1 MPMAVGGNIDWINRA
16 VHLHWDLFIV
26 NDTLVINSPSACG
39 GDGDNSVKEPNL
51 NLINGTDNAVY
62 IWGTT
67 NGDLIYVIPGN
78 DNILFLSGD
87 DTVYTGS
94 GYNAVL
100 TWDGDDTIAIS
111 NLSQVITGGEGT
123 DTVTF
128 HLSEL
133 VRDGFEIDLLNG
145 DFKSDN
151 SLQNSTISDFGNI
164 YIKSINAVKFIAN
177 ELTNVLSSGNGDDH
191 LIAAGAANI
200 LIGNGGADTF
210 EINSELAT
218 FWPLPCLISV
228 RAKLL

>member
-87 DTVYTGS
+87 IHLRWRRHNRDQQS
-94 GYNAVL
+94 L
-100 TWDGDDTIAIS
+100 TS
-111 NLSQVITGGEGT
+111 HYRRRRHRHRNLSPVGVGAWRFWNWFAKRGFQVRQQ
-123 DTVTF
+123 F
-128 HLSEL
+128 
-133 VRDGFEIDLLNG
+133 
-145 DFKSDN
+145 
-151 SLQNSTISDFGNI
+151 
-164 YIKSINAVKFIAN
+164 
-177 ELTNVLSSGNGDDH
+177 
-191 LIAAGAANI
+191 
-200 LIGNGGADTF
+200 
-210 EINSELAT
+210 
-218 FWPLPCLISV
+218 
-228 RAKLL
+228 AKQYDKWLWKYLH